1 MTETRVDSSSLHHRI
16 RRMTG
21 RDPDES
27 HRVATPLELLFDLTF
42 VVSFGLAA
50 DQLAHLLAEGHVAA
64 GVSGF
69 AFAMVAV
76 SWAWMNCTWF
86 ASAYDTDDWVSRVA
100 TMGQMVGVLILALGL
115 PDMFHSIDAGE
126 VLHNDVMV
134 AGYVVIRVALVA
146 QWLRAAQQDLLR
158 RRACLAIASVMFL
171 AQVGWVSLLFIRTA
185 PPAVLLPV
193 IAVVVLLDFFGP
205 WFVEARVGG
214 TPWHAHHLAERNA
227 LLVIIALG
235 ESIFGTIASVSAI
248 VQREGWSPEAIVIVV
263 AGTALTFGMWWSYF
277 ILPSGIILQRYR
289 EKVFLLGYAHILV
302 LASIAATGAG
312 LHVAAY
318 LIEGEAHINEVTA
331 VVSVVVPVFVFLT
344 VVFVLYSYLVAEVDP
359 FHFAL
364 MLGTIALLVLA
375 VVLVSSGVSMGVSL
389 LITAAAPVVV
399 VVGYETLGYRHEA
412 VVLARR
418 LGPTGRR

>member
-1 MTETRVDSSSLHHRI
+1 MDLSSLHHRI

-21 RDPDES
+21 RDPDEP

-50 DQLAHLLAEGHVAA
+50 DQLAHLVAEGHFLA
-64 GVSGF
+64 GISGF
-69 AFAMVAV
+69 VFAMVAV

-100 TMGQMVGVLILALGL
+100 TMVQMVGVLVLALGL
-115 PDMFHSIDAGE
+115 PEMFHSIDTGE

-134 AGYVVIRVALVA
+134 AGYVVIRIALVV
-146 QWLRAAQQDLLR
+146 QWLRAAHQDPVR
-158 RRACLAIASVMFL
+158 RRACIAIATVILL
-171 AQVGWVSLLFIRTA
+171 AQIGWITLLFIRTA
-185 PPAVLLPV
+185 PLAILIPA
-193 IAVVVLLDFFGP
+193 IAVVVALDFFGP
-205 WFVEARVGG
+205 WFVESRFGG
-214 TPWHAHHLAERNA
+214 TPWHARHLAERNG

-248 VQREGWSPEAIVIVV
+248 VQDDGWSSEAVIIVI

-277 ILPSGIILQRYR
+277 ILPSGDILHRHR
-289 EKVFLLGYAHILV
+289 ERVFVLGYAHIV
-302 LASIAATGAG
+302 VFSAIAATGAG

-318 LIEGEAHINEVTA
+318 LIEGETAVNEVVA
-331 VVSVVVPVFVFLT
+331 VLSIVVPVLIFAT
-344 VVFVLYSYLVAEVDP
+344 VVFALYSYLVSAVDP

-364 MLGTIALLVLA
+364 MVGTLALLALA
-375 VVLVSSGVSMGVSL
+375 VVLVSAGVSIGVSM
-389 LITAAAPVVV
+389 LITAAAPLVI

-412 VVLARR
+412 VALTRA
-418 LGPTGRR
+418 L